1 MGLGRGGQART
12 MLLITPPGV
21 YPAQG
26 DTRLLTDALEREAL
40 DGRRVLDLCTGS
52 GAVAMAAAALG
63 ARVTA
68 VDVSR
73 RALAA
78 AAANLLLN
86 RRRVR
91 LRHGD
96 LLAPVAGSRFDLI
109 TANPPYVPSRS
120 APPRRG
126 IARSWDA
133 GGDGRALL
141 DRICADAPA
150 LLAPGGVL
158 LVVQSALAGVPAT
171 CAALARAGL
180 RVGIAARLRQPFGPV
195 MTARAGWFEE
205 RGLIPP
211 GQREE
216 ELVVVRGVRPV

>member
-1 MGLGRGGQART
+1 

-26 DTRLLTDALEREAL
+26 DTRLLTGALERERLAP
-40 DGRRVLDLCTGS
+40 GAPVLDLCTGS
-52 GAVAMAAAALG
+52 GAVALAAAARG

-78 AAANLLLN
+78 AGANSLLN
-86 RRRVR
+86 RRRLR

-96 LLAPVAGSRFDLI
+96 LFAPVAGARFDLI

-133 GGDGRALL
+133 GRDGRDLL
-141 DRICADAPA
+141 DRICAGAPA

-158 LVVQSALAGVPAT
+158 LIVQSALAGVQAT
-171 CAALARAGL
+171 RAALARAGM
-180 RVGIAARLRQPFGPV
+180 RVGIAARSRQPFGPV
-195 MTARAGWFEE
+195 MTARAGWFEA
-205 RGLIPP
+205 RGLIAA

>member
-1 MGLGRGGQART
+1 
-12 MLLITPPGV
+12 
-21 YPAQG
+21 
-26 DTRLLTDALEREAL
+26 
-40 DGRRVLDLCTGS
+40 
-52 GAVAMAAAALG
+52 
-63 ARVTA
+63 

-78 AAANLLLN
+78 AATNLLLN

-96 LLAPVAGSRFDLI
+96 LLTPVVGARFDLI

-133 GGDGRALL
+133 GRDGRALL

-171 CAALARAGL
+171 CAALTRAGL
-180 RVGIAARLRQPFGPV
+180 RVGIAARRRQPFGPV

-205 RGLIPP
+205 RGLIAP

-216 ELVVVRGVRPV
+216 ELVVVRGVRPA